1 MEKPERIKRV
11 IFAAIDEIN
20 LQLSED
26 KRLKKSMDTV
36 LFGEDSGLDS
46 IGFVTFI
53 VLTEQKIEN
62 EFGVTITLTNE
73 QAMSKR
79 KSPFKDVGNLT
90 EYISELLEG

>member
-1 MEKPERIKRV
+1 MEKLERIKRV

>member
-1 MEKPERIKRV
+1 MEKLERIKRV

-26 KRLKKSMDTV
+26 KRLKKSIDTV

>member
-1 MEKPERIKRV
+1 MEKLERIKRV
-11 IFAAIDEIN
+11 IFAAIDETN
-20 LQLSED
+20 LQLSEE
-26 KRLKKSMDTV
+26 KRLKKSIDTV

>member
-1 MEKPERIKRV
+1 MEKLERIKRV

-20 LQLSED
+20 LQLSKE
-26 KRLKKSMDTV
+26 KRLQKSMDTV

-62 EFGVTITLTNE
+62 EFGVTITLTNG

-79 KSPFKDVGNLT
+79 KSPFKDVDNLT